1 MMSGMLRK
9 VLPITTSIPKSKDDD
24 VGDNDDDDEYGKKVE
39 YSFAVEYSGPP
50 LPYDIPKVVPVQL
63 HEIPLASTLS
73 SPSLLSVVV
82 PVIQPIVK
90 SRLPEKVVSK
100 EPENHENHEENCT
113 ELEGLSCDDHG
124 AESSP
129 QVRLIN
135 DCDAAQMLS
144 GCSEIVEVP
153 DDDEGA
159 RELQDY
165 ANPGVSESTKSESF
179 SRSVSS
185 EIFSGNDEEYG
196 DEAAPCHV
204 RRPSAVTFRDPDS
217 NDVVEEDY
225 YESEAESSIPEK
237 RPMAVRPGKKGTCY
251 RCMKGNR
258 FTDKEVCI
266 VCSAKFCSG
275 CVLRA
280 MGSMPEGRKCVT
292 CIGQRIDEAR
302 RKKLGK
308 SSRML
313 KQLLPDLEVMNIM
326 ASERSCPV
334 NQLPPEL
341 VYINDQY
348 LSEEEIVLLQTS
360 AHPPRKLKPGYYW
373 YDKVSGLWGK
383 KGAKP
388 CQIISDQLSIGGH
401 LRRDASNGDTGILV
415 NNREITK
422 PELLML
428 QLLGVKCDGT
438 SSFWVSADGSYQE
451 EGMKNVKGKIW
462 DKPGAKLICIFLSLP
477 MPPDSSGSARKEP
490 NGAAVI
496 PKALEQNMLVKLL
509 LVGNK
514 KSGTS
519 TIFKQAKIIYNVP
532 FSDEERQSIKSVIQ
546 SNLYGYIG
554 ILLEGRERFEE
565 ESLIQRGRSSS
576 SGQTDAQTIYSIGL
590 RLKAFSDWLL
600 KIMVSGNLETIFP
613 ASTREYGPFVEE
625 LWKDDAIQAT
635 YNRRDEL
642 PSLPRNATY
651 FLERAAEIAMVD
663 YEPSDMDILY
673 AEGITSSRGLSC
685 MEFLFPPSPRD
696 LCDHIGYQ
704 HNPSQRYQFIRA
716 HPRVL
721 GGNCKWLQMFE
732 DVNMVLFCVS
742 LTDYDQCSED
752 NNGVLVNNMM
762 ASKQLFESI
771 VTHPKFED
779 KKFLLILNKFDLLE
793 EKIEGAPLTRCEWF
807 EDWDPVIGHN
817 PANSRSRATNTS
829 LAHRAFQFIA
839 MKYKRLYASLAD
851 KKLYVSLVTGLEADH
866 VDESLQYAREILKWD
881 EESFDISNNNETSST
896 SIEASTSS

>member
-1 MMSGMLRK
+1 MMAGMLRK
-9 VLPITTSIPKSKDDD
+9 VLPVSSVPKSKEDQDGN
-24 VGDNDDDDEYGKKVE
+24 GDETDEEQYGKKVE

-50 LPYDIPKVVPVQL
+50 LPYDIPKVVPVEL
-63 HEIPLASTLS
+63 HKIPLAATLAS
-73 SPSLLSVVV
+73 ASPSNAAAAAV
-82 PVIQPIVK
+82 PVIHPIRAAK
-90 SRLPEKVVSK
+90 SRVKANGDERLMK
-100 EPENHENHEENCT
+100 
-113 ELEGLSCDDHG
+113 HG
-124 AESSP
+124 S
-129 QVRLIN
+129 
-135 DCDAAQMLS
+135 CDAAQTVT

-153 DDDEGA
+153 DDDGG
-159 RELQDY
+159 RELEDY

-185 EIFSGNDEEYG
+185 EIFSCNEEYHVA
-196 DEAAPCHV
+196 EEPAADGPQHV

-217 NDVVEEDY
+217 EDF
-225 YESEAESSIPEK
+225 YESQSETSSVAEV
-237 RPMAVRPGKKGTCY
+237 RPVAVRPGKKGTCY
-251 RCMKGNR
+251 RCMKGSR
-258 FTDKEVCI
+258 FTDKETCI
-266 VCSAKFCSG
+266 VCNAKFCSG

-302 RKKLGK
+302 RNKLGK
-308 SSRML
+308 CSRML
-313 KQLLPDLEVMNIM
+313 KQLLPDLEVVNIM
-326 ASERSCPV
+326 ASERTCPV

-341 VYINDQY
+341 VYVNGECLDG
-348 LSEEEIVLLQTS
+348 EEIVLLQACS
-360 AHPPRKLKPGYYW
+360 NPPRKLKPGYYW

-383 KGAKP
+383 EGKKP
-388 CQIISDQLSIGGH
+388 CQIISDQLNIGGH

-462 DKPGAKLICIFLSLP
+462 DKPGAKVICMFLSLP
-477 MPPDSSGSARKEP
+477 TPPDSSSSSRKEP
-490 NGAAVI
+490 NGAAVV
-496 PKALEQNMLVKLL
+496 PKALEQKMLGKLL
-509 LVGNK
+509 LVGNR

-519 TIFKQAKIIYNVP
+519 TIFKQAKIVYNVP
-532 FSDEERQSIKSVIQ
+532 FSEDERQSIKSVIQ

-554 ILLEGRERFEE
+554 VLLEGRERFEE
-565 ESLIQRGRSSS
+565 ESLIQRGHSSS
-576 SGQTDAQTIYSIGL
+576 SGQTDDANTIYSIGP

-600 KIMVSGNLETIFP
+600 KVMVSGNLETIFP

-635 YNRRDEL
+635 YNRRDEI

-651 FLERAAEIAMVD
+651 FLERAAEIAMMD

-673 AEGITSSRGLSC
+673 AEGITSSRGLSS
-685 MEFLFPPSPRD
+685 MEFLFPQSPRD

-704 HNPSQRYQFIRA
+704 HNPSQRYQLIRA

-732 DVNMVLFCVS
+732 DVDMVLFCVS
-742 LTDYDQCSED
+742 LTDYDQCSE
-752 NNGVLVNNMM
+752 NTEGVITNNMM
-762 ASKQLFESI
+762 ASKQLFETI

-793 EKIEGAPLTRCEWF
+793 EKIERVPLTRCVWF
-807 EDWDPVIGHN
+807 KDWDPVIGHD
-817 PANSRSRATNTS
+817 PASSRSRATNTP
-829 LAHRAFQFIA
+829 LAHRAFQFVA
-839 MKYKRLYASLAD
+839 MKYKKLYTSLTD
-851 KKLYVSLVTGLEADH
+851 KKLYVSLVTGLEGDH
-866 VDESLQYAREILKWD
+866 VDEALRYAREILKWD
-881 EESFDISNNNETSST
+881 EESFDVTNNNETSST
-896 SIEASTSS
+896 SIEASTSG